1 MMLLYTNY
9 TISDQELDFQHQGQ
23 MIESVQQNKRVNIVG
38 EEKEDRRD
46 KVKRDLTL
54 NIKT

>member
-1 MMLLYTNY
+1 MLLYANH

-38 EEKEDRRD
+38 EEKEDWRD